1 MHENPFYEPYWDQ
14 SNDLEHY
21 GILGMKWG
29 IRKYQNADGTLT
41 EAGKKRYAGDTTE
54 QIERSERRKAKV
66 AKVAKTAAK
75 IAAITAA
82 TTIGGYAGA
91 RLITAQRGLEIGSA
105 AITALSG
112 NKTMETTV
120 TLATQNAVPINISP
134 EHMKTAMKALKK

>member
-1 MHENPFYEPYWDQ
+1 MIGYYEPYWDQ
-14 SNDLEHY
+14 PDELEHY

-41 EAGKKRYAGDTTE
+41 AAGKKRYAGDTPE

-66 AKVAKTAAK
+66 AKVAKTTAK
-75 IAAITAA
+75 VAAITAA
-82 TTIGGYAGA
+82 TAIGGYAGA

-120 TLATQNAVPINISP
+120 TLATQNAVPINISSA
-134 EHMKTAMKALKK
+134 HMKTVVKALKK